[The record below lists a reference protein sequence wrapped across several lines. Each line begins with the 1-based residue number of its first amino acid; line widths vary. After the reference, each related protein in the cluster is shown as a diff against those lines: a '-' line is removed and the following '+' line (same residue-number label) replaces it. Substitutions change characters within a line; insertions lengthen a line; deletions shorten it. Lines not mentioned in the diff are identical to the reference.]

1 MGSPAQVGPVR
12 VRRLYKRQLPRAFP
26 RLDILLPLDC
36 MTEVLMEF
44 VPDEAMHAVSGG
56 EARALRLPVQH
67 DPVGDISGHTGI
79 ERSVSLRGENVD
91 EIGVHDEW
99 NIS

>member
-1 MGSPAQVGPVR
+1 M
-12 VRRLYKRQLPRAFP
+12 LFK
-26 RLDILLPLDC
+26 
-36 MTEVLMEF
+36 
-44 VPDEAMHAVSGG
+44 PDEAMHLVLFG
-56 EARALRLPVQH
+56 ETDTITFSVLSDTSKQIVRHA
-67 DPVGDISGHTGI
+67 GI